1 MATSASTRPRSASS
15 GRTLDQH
22 GEAGSR
28 SELLIL
34 DFLAHLELER
44 SLSRNTLIAY
54 RTDLLQLLSHLRARG
69 VSLEAAGPEHIRSY
83 LDAQSAGVQGVAGG
97 AQRTLARKLSAV
109 RSFYRYARR
118 EELIAH
124 DPTAGVKGPRATRR
138 LPAVLTHE
146 QVARLLGAPRG
157 EDALALRDRAVLE
170 LMYACGLR
178 ASELC
183 ALTLGALHAGEQLL
197 RVRGKG
203 SKERVIP
210 IGTAA
215 LSALGR
221 YVQRGR
227 PQLIERGARAGAPAE
242 LFLSARGAALSRQGL
257 YLIVRRHARAAGL
270 TGALSPHT
278 LRHTFA
284 THLLAGGCDL
294 RSLQEMLGHAD
305 LATTELYTH
314 LSAEAL
320 KESYFAAHPRARRRT
335 RTGEGHA

>member
-1 MATSASTRPRSASS
+1 MSNSASARRQLAPSAKPRSPDNGA
-15 GRTLDQH
+15 D
-22 GEAGSR
+22 ER

-44 SLSRNTLIAY
+44 SLSRNTLVAY
-54 RTDLLQLLSHLRARG
+54 RTDLLQLLSHLRSRG
-69 VSLEAAGPEHIRSY
+69 VSLERARPEDIRGY
-83 LDAQSAGVQGVAGG
+83 LDAQAQGSGGVTPGG
-97 AQRTLARKLSAV
+97 ARRTLARKLSAV
-109 RSFYRYARR
+109 RSFYRYVRR

-124 DPTAGVKGPRATRR
+124 DPTAGVKGPSAVRR

-146 QVARLLGAPRG
+146 QVARLLATPRG
-157 EDALALRDRAVLE
+157 EDPLALRDRSILE

-183 ALTLGALHAGEQLL
+183 ALALGALDSGEQLL

-203 SKERVIP
+203 AKERIIP
-210 IGTAA
+210 VGSAA
-215 LSALGR
+215 LQALRR
-221 YVQRGR
+221 YLERGR
-227 PQLIERGARAGAPAE
+227 PSLVERLGGRARAPEA
-242 LFLSARGAALSRQGL
+242 LFLSARGEGISRQGL
-257 YLIVRRHARAAGL
+257 YLVVRRHARAAGL
-270 TGALSPHT
+270 PAAISPHT

-305 LATTELYTH
+305 LSTTELYTH

-320 KESYFAAHPRARRRT
+320 KQSYFAAHPRARREPGGR
-335 RTGEGHA
+335 